1 MANIFRSLR
10 WRLQLW
16 HATILLL
23 VISGMVGVLSWEISR
38 SHWDTIDEE
47 LVSAARLL
55 EGSLRLV
62 PQPILDSLSQ
72 DLTMPPG
79 PRLPPDFSDLDRR
92 PQRPP
97 RFDPPGR
104 RGFGPE
110 SEIIETKPIESD
122 ATVDWDEAFGSYS
135 VPESAK
141 EWEAKLLIPDALPR
155 QIGRPGNQL
164 YFVIWRM
171 DNSILKQSALQ
182 RPVPNPTN
190 EIRNQL
196 RMNRYVAIQRGPY
209 REVLVKGPHA
219 SLICVGRRISFEA
232 DRIWARQLF
241 LALAGAITFGL
252 GLAGGWWMSR
262 NATAPITKM
271 SETASKIS
279 ANNLSNRMN
288 LDGVDS
294 ELSDLGMVLN
304 NMLDRLDQA
313 FEQQKQFTADASHE
327 LRTPLA
333 GLLATT
339 ELALAKERT
348 PDEYRKHL
356 QYCFINATRMQKL
369 VEGLLVLARLDHHDA
384 STNLEPI
391 ALMPILKNCVQAT
404 ELIASEKQI
413 HVHLRPIPQKV
424 LGNANQ
430 LERVFT
436 NLIENAIR
444 YNQQGGEVWIES
456 KMLGANVAI
465 SVRDNGQG
473 IESSDQAKI
482 MNRFFRVEAARTHSV
497 NGYGLGLSIAK
508 RIVDLHHGELGVES
522 ELGVG
527 STFTVL
533 LPAYLEATN

>member
-1 MANIFRSLR
+1 MANLFRSLR

-16 HATILLL
+16 HAFILLL

-62 PQPILDSLSQ
+62 SQPILDSLSK
-72 DLTMPPG
+72 DLVMPPG
-79 PRLPPDFSDLDRR
+79 PRLPPDLRDQDRR
-92 PQRPP
+92 PPRPQ

-104 RGFGPE
+104 PTLDNPPQVLE
-110 SEIIETKPIESD
+110 AKPQSSD
-122 ATVDWDEAFGSYS
+122 ATIDWDEFFGAYP
-135 VPESAK
+135 VPESLE
-141 EWEAKLLIPDALPR
+141 EWESKLTIPDSLPQ

-164 YFVIWRM
+164 YFVIWRWN
-171 DNSILKQSALQ
+171 DSVLKQSALQ
-182 RPVPNPTN
+182 SPVPAPS
-190 EIRNQL
+190 EGIRDRL
-196 RMNRYVAIQRGPY
+196 RFNRYVAIQRGPF
-209 REVLVKGPHA
+209 REVIVQGPHR
-219 SLICVGRRISFEA
+219 SLIGVGRSVGIEESRI
-232 DRIWARQLF
+232 RARQFF
-241 LALAGAITFGL
+241 LALAGLVTFGL

-271 SETASKIS
+271 SEIASEIS

-288 LDGVDS
+288 LEGVDS

-304 NMLDRLDQA
+304 SMLDRLDQA

-339 ELALAKERT
+339 ELALAKDRT

-356 QYCFINATRMQKL
+356 QYCFAAATRMQRL
-369 VEGLLVLARLDHHDA
+369 VEGLLVLARLDHRDG
-384 STNLEPI
+384 SPNLEPVG
-391 ALMPILKNCVQAT
+391 LMPILENCVQAT
-404 ELIASEKQI
+404 ERIASEKQI
-413 HVHLRPIPQKV
+413 QVHLLAISQKV

-436 NLIENAIR
+436 NLIENAVR
-444 YNQQGGEVWIES
+444 YNRQGGEVWIES
-456 KMLGANVAI
+456 KMFGSNIAV
-465 SVRDNGQG
+465 SVRDNGLG

-508 RIVDLHHGELGVES
+508 RIVDLHRGEVRVKS

-527 STFTVL
+527 STFTVV
-533 LPAYLEATN
+533 LPAYFDLPK

>member
-1 MANIFRSLR
+1 MANIFQSLR

-16 HATILLL
+16 HATILFL

-72 DLTMPPG
+72 DLTMPRG
-79 PRLPPDFSDLDRR
+79 PRLPPDFSGLDHR

-110 SEIIETKPIESD
+110 SEIIETKPIASD

-141 EWEAKLLIPDALPR
+141 EWEAKLLIPDSLPR

-164 YFVIWRM
+164 YFVIWRI

-182 RPVPNPTN
+182 HPVPNPTN

-196 RMNRYVAIQRGPY
+196 RLNRYVAIQRGPY

-241 LALAGAITFGL
+241 LAFAGAITFGL

-339 ELALAKERT
+339 ELALAKDRT

-356 QYCFINATRMQKL
+356 QYWFINATRMQKL
-369 VEGLLVLARLDHHDA
+369 VEGLLVLARLDHHDGSA
-384 STNLEPI
+384 KLEPI
-391 ALMPILKNCVQAT
+391 ALLPILENCVQAT

-413 HVHLRPIPQKV
+413 QVHLRPISEKV

-444 YNQQGGEVWIES
+444 YNRQGGQVWIES
-456 KMLGANVAI
+456 KMLGSNIAI
-465 SVRDNGQG
+465 SVRDNGLG

-497 NGYGLGLSIAK
+497 HGYGLGLSIAK
-508 RIVDLHHGELGVES
+508 RIVDLHHGELRVES

-527 STFTVL
+527 STFTVV
-533 LPAYLEATN
+533 LPACLESKN